1 MFESDF
7 AQYLVYFC
15 VAATTIILAEGG
27 YLLLATGAGNRK
39 AVNRRMRLQSDQAVT
54 QKEAYIQIRKE
65 RRLDQKESGTTLG
78 KKLLQLHGQTAMKM
92 PLAKFTFITTLVAS
106 GIGAAI
112 GVYSGNYQIGIGI
125 GAILMIAI
133 PFMILRSKRKK
144 RHKKFGAQLPEALE
158 LITRGL
164 RAGHP
169 VPIAF
174 SMVAREMPDPIGTE
188 FGILS
193 DEITYGANTVQA
205 MQNLYDRVG
214 HEDLPLFVTA
224 VSIQSTT
231 GGSLREILEGLSKV
245 IRDRAKLRRKIK
257 AISVEGRMSAYI
269 LTAVPVLLALVIT
282 IFMPSYYGDVIHQAH
297 TWQLVGGSVT
307 WLIIGN
313 AVLFKMASFKL

>member
-27 YLLLATGAGNRK
+27 YLLLATDASGRK

-54 QKEAYIQIRKE
+54 QKEAYVQIRKE
-65 RRLDQKESGTTLG
+65 RRLDQKQSGTTLG
-78 KKLLQLHGQTAMKM
+78 RKLIKLHGQTAMKM
-92 PLAKFTFITTLVAS
+92 QLAKFTFITTLAAA
-106 GIGAAI
+106 GIGTAI
-112 GVYSGNYQIGIGI
+112 GAYSGNFQIGIGI
-125 GAILMIAI
+125 GAVLMLAI
-133 PFMILRSKRKK
+133 PFMILRSKRKR
-144 RHKKFGAQLPEALE
+144 RHKLFGAQLPEALE

-174 SMVAREMPDPIGTE
+174 SMVAREMADPIGTE

-205 MQNLYDRVG
+205 MQNLYERVG

-257 AISVEGRMSAYI
+257 AISVEGRLSAYI
-269 LTAVPVLLALVIT
+269 LTAVPVLLALAVT
-282 IFMPSYYGDVIHQAH
+282 VLMPSYYGDVIHEVH
-297 TWQLVGGSVT
+297 TWKLVGGSVT
-307 WLIIGN
+307 WLLIGN
-313 AVLFKMASFKL
+313 AILFKMASFKL

>member
-7 AQYLVYFC
+7 VQYVIYFC
-15 VAATTIILAEGG
+15 AAATAIIIAEGG
-27 YLLLATGAGNRK
+27 YLLMATTAGNRK
-39 AVNRRMRLQSDQAVT
+39 AVNRRMKLQTDKEIT
-54 QKEAYIQIRKE
+54 QKDAYVQLRKE
-65 RRLDQKESGTTLG
+65 RRLDQKQSGTTLG
-78 KKLLQLHGQTAMKM
+78 RKLVQLHSQTAMKM
-92 PLAKFTFITTLVAS
+92 PLAKFSLITTMLAALIGTTIGFYS
-106 GIGAAI
+106 GKLQIGLGIGA
-112 GVYSGNYQIGIGI
+112 V
-125 GAILMIAI
+125 LMLVI
-133 PFMILRSKRKK
+133 PFMILRSKRKR
-144 RHKKFGAQLPEALE
+144 RHKQFGAQLPEALE

-174 SMVAREMPDPIGTE
+174 AMVAREMPDPIGTE

-231 GGSLREILEGLSKV
+231 GGSLREILDGLSKV

-269 LTAVPVLLALVIT
+269 LTAVPILLALAISLL
-282 IFMPSYYGDVIHQAH
+282 MPSYYGDVVHEVK
-297 TWQLVGGSVT
+297 TWKLVAGSVT
-307 WLIIGN
+307 WLLIGN
-313 AVLFKMASFKL
+313 AILFKMASFKL

>member
-7 AQYLVYFC
+7 VQYLVYFC
-15 VAATTIILAEGG
+15 VAATAIIIAEGS
-27 YLLLATGAGNRK
+27 YLLIATDAGARK
-39 AVNRRMRLQSDQAVT
+39 AVNRRMRLQTEQEIT
-54 QKEAYIQIRKE
+54 QKEAYVQLRKE
-65 RRLDQKESGTTLG
+65 RRLDQKQSGTTLG
-78 KKLLQLHGQTAMKM
+78 RKLVLLHSQTAMKM
-92 PLAKFTFITTLVAS
+92 PLAKFTVITTLAS
-106 GIGAAI
+106 AAIGGFIGFYTSAYQIGAGIGA
-112 GVYSGNYQIGIGI
+112 V
-125 GAILMIAI
+125 LMLAM
-133 PFMILRSKRKK
+133 PFMILRFKRKR
-144 RHKKFGAQLPEALE
+144 RHKQFGAQLPEALE

-174 SMVAREMPDPIGTE
+174 SMVSREMSDPIGTE

-231 GGSLREILEGLSKV
+231 GGSLREILDGLSKV

-269 LTAVPVLLALVIT
+269 LTAVPVLLAVAIT
-282 IFMPSYYGDVIHQAH
+282 FLMPTYYGDVIHEPH
-297 TWQLVGGSVT
+297 TWKLIAGSVT
-307 WLIIGN
+307 WLLIGN
-313 AVLFKMASFKL
+313 AILFKMASFKL